1 MRKIILILMIAAFL
15 SSCVS
20 LEDGGSS
27 ADSHASQDTATSK
40 EESKVESQEQS
51 DNSSEQQSE
60 DVCDSSDLSDA
71 DSSEEAIS
79 ESTEESEPEVIID
92 LSYVIDIEP
101 YWDYICSESLL
112 LVNKENTIDDEF
124 EPEDLVDITYT
135 RSDRPKE
142 KMNRT
147 AEMAL
152 QAFLGEAYALGYDDV
167 TVTSGYRSYAKQS
180 SLYNYYISQ
189 EMDSGK
195 SREEA
200 VAAVNKYSAIPGTS
214 EHHTGLCV
222 DMHNL
227 SSAQQKFGNTEAGKW
242 LAANAHRFGFI
253 LRYPADKVEITGYM
267 YEPWHFRFV
276 GLEHATA
283 IYESGM
289 SLEEYMAT
297 QQEID
302 EEIGN

>member
-1 MRKIILILMIAAFL
+1 MRKII
-15 SSCVS
+15 VS
-20 LEDGGSS
+20 LLLIALFTGCTTLENPSVSSEDGESNVSVSGESGV
-27 ADSHASQDTATSK
+27 TTS
-40 EESKVESQEQS
+40 E
-51 DNSSEQQSE
+51 SE
-60 DVCDSSDLSDA
+60 DKSSVSMPD
-71 DSSEEAIS
+71 S
-79 ESTEESEPEVIID
+79 ESSTSAPDTTTSTVASESDDTQQEIFFD
-92 LSYVIDIEP
+92 YVIDIEP
-101 YWDYICSESLL
+101 YWEYITAGNLL
-112 LVNKENTIDDEF
+112 LVNKENLIDEDF

-135 RSDRPKE
+135 RGDRAKE

-152 QAFLGEAYALGYDDV
+152 RAFLDEAYALGYDDV
-167 TVTSGYRSYAKQS
+167 TVTSGYRSYAKQN

-195 SREEA
+195 SREDA
-200 VAAVNKYSAIPGTS
+200 IAAVNKYSAIPGTS

-227 SSAQQKFGNTEAGKW
+227 SSAQQKFGDTEAGKW

-276 GLEHATA
+276 GLEHAIA
-283 IYESGM
+283 IYESGL
-289 SLEEYMAT
+289 SLEEYVDAT
-297 QQEID
+297 APSEQ
-302 EEIGN
+302 